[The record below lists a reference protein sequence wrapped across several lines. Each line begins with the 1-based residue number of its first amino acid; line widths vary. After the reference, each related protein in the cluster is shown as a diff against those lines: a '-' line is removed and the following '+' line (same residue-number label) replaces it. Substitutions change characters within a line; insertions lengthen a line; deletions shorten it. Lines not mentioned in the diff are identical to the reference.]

1 MKKSAGLYSPLEAY
15 QIRLKDIMLRNE
27 TFLDRKKIFIKALF
41 SLRNMIKLVIKE
53 WYVVS
58 QSYTL
63 QLFYVTFSAYF
74 KDRLVH

>member
-41 SLRNMIKLVIKE
+41 SLRNMIKVVIKE

-63 QLFYVTFSAYF
+63 QFFYVTFSAYF